1 MRRIAAV
8 LLLASIAAAQT
19 PQSAPQLSPQSAYD
33 QAVAPVEITHRSIA
47 NWSALETAALST
59 AVQRAKDACLARTSA
74 IFAGDELIAFARLCA
89 LGQQWPATFTAAT
102 TYINSTDPSKPQLA
116 QAYAYEV
123 EADLNRNDEKS
134 ALGACLAML
143 QSVPY
148 GPLSDEVTTS
158 TLRYLQLAFTSDALT
173 LHSARQ
179 PFLLDLLRSS
189 GSSQSAAVPRPAV
202 ASIPRHTLYQHALN
216 FAALE
221 LYANQSR
228 LATGI
233 LADLDDATPSDL
245 SPDDALPIAEAR
257 RQYALIGT
265 HLPSLPTTVSLLSAS
280 MAPRINPD
288 FGSSTIFLLFPPWCA
303 QCLRQAQEIS
313 PALSRLGDSDIHIY
327 GLLAD
332 EIPPTPPTPAPLR
345 TRPPAAPG
353 SAHRPIQ
360 REATAPA
367 TAAPTP
373 SEAPKSPAEQLRGT
387 PTLIVAPSTLAGFA
401 ATDFPFL
408 IATDNEGIIRLI
420 LPAAPDNALV
430 SGGAIDQLTAHII
443 AEWPPAAPH

>member
-1 MRRIAAV
+1 MHRIAAI
-8 LLLASIAAAQT
+8 LLLPPIALAQA
-19 PQSAPQLSPQSAYD
+19 PQSAPSLSPQAAYD
-33 QAVAPVEITHRSIA
+33 QAITPVEITHRSIA
-47 NWSALETAALST
+47 NWSDLETAALSA
-59 AVQRAKDACLARTSA
+59 AVHQAKDACLARTSA
-74 IFAGDELIAFARLCA
+74 TFTGDELIAFARLCA
-89 LGQQWPATFTAAT
+89 LGQQWPATLTAAT

-123 EADLNRNDEKS
+123 EADLNLNDEKS

-148 GPLSDEVTTS
+148 GPLPDEVTTS

-179 PFLLDLLRSS
+179 PFLLRLLRSS
-189 GSSQSAAVPRPAV
+189 LPAAAPRPAV
-202 ASIPRHTLYQHALN
+202 ASIPRHTLFEHALD

-233 LADLDDATPSDL
+233 IADLDAATPSDL
-245 SPDDALPIAEAR
+245 SPDDALLIGDAR

-265 HLPSLPTTVSLLSAS
+265 HFPALPPAVSLLSAS
-280 MAPRINPD
+280 TAPRIHPD

-303 QCLRQAQEIS
+303 QCLRQAHEII
-313 PALSRLGDSDIHIY
+313 PALSRLGDSAIHIY

-332 EIPPTPPTPAPLR
+332 DIPLTPAAPAPGRTHPL
-345 TRPPAAPG
+345 AAPG
-353 SAHRPIQ
+353 SAHRIIP
-360 REATAPA
+360 REAPVPA
-367 TAAPTP
+367 TAAPTQAEP
-373 SEAPKSPAEQLRGT
+373 PKSPVDQLRGT
-387 PTLIVAPSTLAGFA
+387 PTLIVAPSTLASFA

-408 IATDNEGIIRLI
+408 IATDHQGIIRLI

-430 SGGAIDQLTAHII
+430 SGGAINQLTSHII
-443 AEWPPAAPH
+443 AEWPPADPR